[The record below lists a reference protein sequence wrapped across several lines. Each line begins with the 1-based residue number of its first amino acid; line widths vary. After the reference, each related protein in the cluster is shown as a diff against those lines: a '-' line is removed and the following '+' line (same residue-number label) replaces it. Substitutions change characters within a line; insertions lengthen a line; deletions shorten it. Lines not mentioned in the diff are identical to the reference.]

1 MTRRSW
7 MLAVAMLSL
16 TAGGVWAGLALAN
29 ARTTKGGD
37 CCLDP
42 TCPPGCSEECPP
54 DCFTGAKA
62 SVQAK
67 GVKAAGKKA
76 VTKTVDCCD
85 DLTCPPGCSPAC
97 PPDCLDLTAKASTK
111 TAAKSSCCS
120 DGECCPTTTKTT
132 VAKKYICPPCPFCPG
147 W

>member
-1 MTRRSW
+1 

-16 TAGGVWAGLALAN
+16 SAGGVWAGLALAS
-29 ARTTKGGD
+29 AMTTKAGD

-42 TCPPGCSEECPP
+42 TCPPGCSEVCPP
-54 DCFTGAKA
+54 NCPFPDCCTG
-62 SVQAK
+62 AK

-76 VTKTVDCCD
+76 VAKTVDCCD
-85 DLTCPPGCSPAC
+85 DPTRPPGGSPAC

-120 DGECCPTTTKTT
+120 DGECCPTATKTS